1 MKKIVVIL
9 GLVVVLGVVAFVVLR
24 GKESKSEPKFLTA
37 EVQKGNIS
45 IMVTATGTLEA
56 VTTVQVGS
64 QVSGTISA
72 LYVDF
77 NTTVKKGQ
85 VVAQLDPTFIEAQ
98 VAQAQADLDR
108 EKASAELSRR
118 EYERSISL
126 FQEQMISDSERDITL
141 TNYELAKTRE
151 KSAEA
156 ALDRVKTN
164 LDYATIVSP
173 IDGVVISRNVD
184 VGQTVAAS
192 LQAPTLFTI
201 AQDLTQMQVK
211 ASVDEADIGKIEE
224 GQDALFTVDAYPE
237 RSFKGSVRQ
246 IRLSPQIVQNV
257 VSYDV
262 IITVPNPDLLLKP
275 GMTANVTVL
284 VDQRQDVLK
293 VPSSAL
299 RFRPVGEKKEGTAAD
314 KREASGVQTVS
325 DDKGR
330 SAEGKDASRDRKAAG
345 SVSERDER
353 PSSGGMPPG
362 HASSTGG
369 NAMARHPGSSGAGA
383 VQSGPP
389 EGEGRKK
396 GQSVLWVLDAAGSP
410 QPVPVE
416 IGISDGS
423 FTEIVTASL
432 KEGDSVIVGQKGA
445 EAASNNQQVNPFAP
459 RFPGSGSGTRRH
471 G

>member
-9 GLVVVLGVVAFVVLR
+9 GLVVVLGVVGFVVFR

-37 EVQKGNIS
+37 EVQKGTIS

-85 VVAQLDPTFIEAQ
+85 VVARLDPTFIEAQ

-108 EKASAELSRR
+108 EKASAELSKR
-118 EYERSISL
+118 EYERSLAL

-164 LDYATIVSP
+164 LAYATIISP

-211 ASVDEADIGKIEE
+211 ASIDEADIGKIME
-224 GQDALFTVDAYPE
+224 GQDVVFTVDAYPE
-237 RSFKGSVRQ
+237 RSFKGGVRQ

-262 IITVPNPDLLLKP
+262 IITVSNPEALLKP

-293 VPSSAL
+293 VPSAAL
-299 RFRPVGEKKEGTAAD
+299 RFRPL
-314 KREASGVQTVS
+314 SP
-325 DDKGR
+325 R
-330 SAEGKDASRDRKAAG
+330 STPCAP
-345 SVSERDER
+345 VP
-353 PSSGGMPPG
+353 PSPP
-362 HASSTGG
+362 ASSS
-369 NAMARHPGSSGAGA
+369 AHSPCRR
-383 VQSGPP
+383 PP
-389 EGEGRKK
+389 T
-396 GQSVLWVLDAAGSP
+396 P
-410 QPVPVE
+410 PPC
-416 IGISDGS
+416 
-423 FTEIVTASL
+423 
-432 KEGDSVIVGQKGA
+432 
-445 EAASNNQQVNPFAP
+445 
-459 RFPGSGSGTRRH
+459 
-471 G
+471 

>member
-1 MKKIVVIL
+1 MKKIVIL
-9 GLVVVLGVVAFVVLR
+9 GIVVVIGVVAFFLLR
-24 GKESKSEPKFLTA
+24 GKESNSEPKFTTA
-37 EVQKGNIS
+37 EVQRGNIS

-72 LYVDF
+72 LYADF
-77 NTTVKKGQ
+77 NVVVKKGQ
-85 VVAQLDPTFIEAQ
+85 VVAQLDPTFLDAQ
-98 VAQAQADLDR
+98 VAQSQADLDR

-118 EYERSISL
+118 EYERSLKL
-126 FQEQMISDSERDITL
+126 FQEQMISEAERDITL

-164 LDYATIVSP
+164 LEYATIVSP

-211 ASVDEADIGKIEE
+211 ASIDEADIGKINE

-237 RSFKGSVRQ
+237 RSFRGSVRQ

-262 IITVPNPDLLLKP
+262 IINVRNPDMVLKP

-284 VDQRQDVLK
+284 IDQRQDVLK
-293 VPSSAL
+293 VPSAAL
-299 RFRPVGEKKEGTAAD
+299 RFRPALDKKDVSSNQMGARAGTDTA
-314 KREASGVQTVS
+314 GPVS
-325 DDKGR
+325 QG
-330 SAEGKDASRDRKAAG
+330 A
-345 SVSERDER
+345 
-353 PSSGGMPPG
+353 GMPG
-362 HASSTGG
+362 RGASPDAGAAAHQGG
-369 NAMARHPGSSGAGA
+369 SPGAGTMPG
-383 VQSGPP
+383 GPP
-389 EGEGRKK
+389 EGGTRRK
-396 GQSVLWVLDAAGSP
+396 GPTVLWVLDAEGNP

-416 IGISDGS
+416 TGLSDGS
-423 FTEIVTASL
+423 FTEIVTAGL
-432 KEGDSVIVGQKGA
+432 KEGDSVIVGQRGA
-445 EAASNNQQVNPFAP
+445 ATPANNNEQVNPFAP
-459 RFPGSGSGTRRH
+459 RFPGGQRGSGTRRS

>member
-1 MKKIVVIL
+1 MKKFVIL
-9 GLVVVLGVVAFVVLR
+9 GIVVVAGAAAFFLLR
-24 GKESKSEPKFLTA
+24 GRESNSEPKFVTA
-37 EVQKGNIS
+37 QIQKGNIS

-64 QVSGTISA
+64 QVSGTIAA

-77 NTTVKKGQ
+77 NDIVKKGQ
-85 VVAQLDPTFIEAQ
+85 VVAQLDPTFLQAQ
-98 VAQAQADLDR
+98 VAQTQADLDR

-118 EYERSISL
+118 EYERSIKL
-126 FQEQMISDSERDITL
+126 FQEQMISESERDITL

-164 LDYATIVSP
+164 LEYATIISP

-211 ASVDEADIGKIEE
+211 ASIDEADIGRIQE

-237 RSFKGSVRQ
+237 RSFKGAVRQ
-246 IRLSPQIVQNV
+246 IRLSPQVVQNV

-262 IITVPNPDLLLKP
+262 IITVPNPEMVLKP

-284 VDQRQDVLK
+284 IDQRQDVLK
-293 VPSSAL
+293 VPAAAL
-299 RFRPVGEKKEGTAAD
+299 RFRPEPDKKV
-314 KREASGVQTVS
+314 AS
-325 DDKGR
+325 
-330 SAEGKDASRDRKAAG
+330 ANAAG
-345 SVSERDER
+345 ERAGGEAGAR
-353 PSSGGMPPG
+353 KTGEGGMPAHG
-362 HASSTGG
+362 SSTESSPS
-369 NAMARHPGSSGAGA
+369 ARHGGPVGAGA
-383 VQSGPP
+383 VAGGVSGAGTIPGGAP
-389 EGEGRKK
+389 EGGMRKK
-396 GQSVLWVLDAAGSP
+396 PPTVLWVLDAAGNP

-416 IGISDGS
+416 TGLSDGS

-432 KEGDSVIVGQKGA
+432 KEGDSIIVGQRGA
-445 EAASNNQQVNPFAP
+445 AAPANNEQVNPFAP
-459 RFPGSGSGTRRH
+459 RFPGGQRGSGSGTRRS

>member
-1 MKKIVVIL
+1 MKKIVIL
-9 GLVVVLGVVAFVVLR
+9 GIVVVIGIVAYLFVR
-24 GKESKSEPKFLTA
+24 GRGNDTEPKFVTA
-37 EVQKGNIS
+37 AVQKGDIR

-64 QVSGTISA
+64 QVSGTIAA
-72 LYVDF
+72 LYADF
-77 NTTVKKGQ
+77 NDIVKKGQ
-85 VVAQLDPTFIEAQ
+85 IVAQLDPTFLQAQ
-98 VAQAQADLDR
+98 VAQTQADLDR

-118 EYERSISL
+118 EYERSIKL
-126 FQEQMISDSERDITL
+126 FQEQMISESERDITL

-164 LDYATIVSP
+164 LEYATIISP

-211 ASVDEADIGKIEE
+211 ASIDEADIGRIKER
-224 GQDALFTVDAYPE
+224 QDALFTVDAYPE

-246 IRLSPQIVQNV
+246 IRLSPQVVQNV

-262 IITVPNPDLLLKP
+262 IITVPNPEMVLKP

-284 VDQRQDVLK
+284 IDQREDVLK
-293 VPSSAL
+293 VPAAAL
-299 RFRPVGEKKEGTAAD
+299 RFRPVSDKKEEAPNQTGARAGTETAGPMSGGRGTAGHG
-314 KREASGVQTVS
+314 SST
-325 DDKGR
+325 
-330 SAEGKDASRDRKAAG
+330 DASATG
-345 SVSERDER
+345 R
-353 PSSGGMPPG
+353 PGVP
-362 HASSTGG
+362 
-369 NAMARHPGSSGAGA
+369 GAGA
-383 VQSGPP
+383 VAGGASGAGTIPSGAP
-389 EGEGRKK
+389 EGGMKK
-396 GQSVLWVLDAAGSP
+396 KPPTVLWVLDAAGNP

-416 IGISDGS
+416 TGLSDGS
-423 FTEIVTASL
+423 FTEIVAANL
-432 KEGDSVIVGQKGA
+432 KEGDNIIVGQRGA
-445 EAASNNQQVNPFAP
+445 ETSNNNEQVNPFAP
-459 RFPGSGSGTRRH
+459 RFPGREGQRGSGTRRS

>member
-1 MKKIVVIL
+1 MKKIVIL
-9 GLVVVLGVVAFVVLR
+9 GIVVVIGIVAFLFVR
-24 GKESKSEPKFLTA
+24 GRGNDTEPKFVTA
-37 EVQKGNIS
+37 AVQKGDIP

-64 QVSGTISA
+64 QVSGTIAA
-72 LYVDF
+72 LYADF
-77 NTTVKKGQ
+77 NDIVKKGQ
-85 VVAQLDPTFIEAQ
+85 IVAQLDPTFLQAQ
-98 VAQAQADLDR
+98 VAQTQADLDR

-118 EYERSISL
+118 EYERSIKL
-126 FQEQMISDSERDITL
+126 FQEQMISESERDITL

-164 LDYATIVSP
+164 LEYATIISP

-211 ASVDEADIGKIEE
+211 ASIDEADIGRIKE

-246 IRLSPQIVQNV
+246 IRLSPQVVQNV

-262 IITVPNPDLLLKP
+262 IITVPNPEMVLKP

-284 VDQRQDVLK
+284 IDQREDVLK
-293 VPSSAL
+293 VPAAAL
-299 RFRPVGEKKEGTAAD
+299 RFRPVSDKKEEAPNQTGARAGTETAGPMSGGRGTAGHG
-314 KREASGVQTVS
+314 SST
-325 DDKGR
+325 
-330 SAEGKDASRDRKAAG
+330 DASATG
-345 SVSERDER
+345 R
-353 PSSGGMPPG
+353 PGVP
-362 HASSTGG
+362 
-369 NAMARHPGSSGAGA
+369 GAGA
-383 VQSGPP
+383 VAGGASGAGTIPSGAP
-389 EGEGRKK
+389 EGGMKK
-396 GQSVLWVLDAAGSP
+396 KPPTVLWVLDAAGNP

-416 IGISDGS
+416 TGLSDGS
-423 FTEIVTASL
+423 FTEIVTANL
-432 KEGDSVIVGQKGA
+432 KEGDNIIVGQRGA
-445 EAASNNQQVNPFAP
+445 ETSNNNEQVNPFAP
-459 RFPGSGSGTRRH
+459 RFPGREGQRGSGTRRS